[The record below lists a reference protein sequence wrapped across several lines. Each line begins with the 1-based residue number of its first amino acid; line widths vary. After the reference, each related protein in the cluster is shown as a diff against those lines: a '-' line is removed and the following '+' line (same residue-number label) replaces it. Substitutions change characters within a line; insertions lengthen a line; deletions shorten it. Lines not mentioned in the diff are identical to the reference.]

1 MHTDATCNVKGD
13 ICCHPRVKRVKMV
26 TVNKKFHGYARKKQI
41 MGLTQPTLVDDAIFW
56 KGHSGYEIPS
66 LWNFRE

>member
-1 MHTDATCNVKGD
+1 
-13 ICCHPRVKRVKMV
+13 MV
-26 TVNKKFHGYARKKQI
+26 TVNQTFHGYARKKQI